1 MINKFFLFLFI
12 FTGSLYSDSNI
23 VKYKVKT
30 GDYLIKIARDS
41 YKDENKW
48 ELIYKAN
55 SDKIKDKDLIFPC
68 MILDIPILL
77 EEEKKEKTNE
87 IEIPKQNDVSVLN
100 LTTSNLKND
109 LKEEKD
115 EKNNKEINYT
125 LVDKSFLN
133 DKFPKNQSSFNI
145 SSIRIKVKNDFFDG
159 EIKGNREGK
168 LFVKNDTVDI
178 DLKSKDKFLDK
189 AYIYSVVYEKDDF
202 IFADLVGECRIV
214 NEKDRTRC
222 LILKNVVGIENGM
235 PVKLWK

>member
-159 EIKGNREGK
+159 EIKDNREGK

-214 NEKDRTRC
+214 KEKNKIRC
-222 LILKNVVGIENGM
+222 LISKNVAGIENGM

>member
-159 EIKGNREGK
+159 EIKDNREGK